1 MADVIKV
8 PQHYTGGD
16 IEPKDL
22 ILAGCFPHYVAS
34 AIEYIWRHKKKNGAE
49 DLRKAAQCLRMHAEA
64 FERDGDY
71 ADMCGSMKCMGF
83 YDTKHVSAFE
93 KSAGRSFDVFDYC
106 DMEKIQCVILK
117 IEAYADEYESKR
129 DANHA

>member
-1 MADVIKV
+1 MTDNIKA
-8 PQHYTGGD
+8 PAHYTGGA

-71 ADMCGSMKCMGF
+71 ADMCGAMKCMGV
-83 YDTKHVSAFE
+83 YYKKHVSAFE

-106 DMEKIQCVILK
+106 DMKKMQCVILE
-117 IEAYADEYESKR
+117 IEAYADDYELQQE
-129 DANHA
+129 ANNA